1 VLTER
6 FLPRM
11 MKEETTIDED
21 NLKIPVDVGGTGS

>member
-11 MKEETTIDED
+11 IKEEATLHDDEHQ
-21 NLKIPVDVGGTGS
+21 IGADVRRAKP